1 MQEHTDYFISEI
13 DDQLFHVT
21 LADGAVFVLEPDDG
35 AAPASGS
42 AGAGW
47 RWRYYDDPGL
57 RKVSVGGFASKE
69 ACLAG
74 LFAYL
79 RADAA
84 A

>member
-1 MQEHTDYFISEI
+1 MQENTDYFISAI

-21 LADGAVFVLEPDDG
+21 LADGAVFVLEPD
-35 AAPASGS
+35 A

-57 RKVSVGGFASKE
+57 RKVSVGGFASRE
-69 ACLAG
+69 DCLAG

-84 A
+84 P